1 MIKLFVFQNSVTN
14 IKQHFGAK
22 PIVWV
27 PAWGISKLR
36 KRGGQFTGVINGA
49 ATWFDDWYAHALSED
64 TVVKLADLG
73 VNLVILPFSLG
84 GDAQAEK
91 AERDDF
97 ERTTGFLHK
106 HGIVSL
112 PYLQYQNIL
121 QEAFTFDNT
130 IWKIAL
136 DGTRKQ
142 YSYWRRTPCQ
152 ASPQFLDYFK
162 GLVSAAVARGADGIW
177 IDNTHCVPC
186 RCDLCIE
193 KFKQWL
199 DANRSNL
206 LDELYFE
213 DFSQIEMPP
222 FAGGID
228 PIAQALLDFNC
239 QLNLDVL
246 EQIKSHLVAIKPDA
260 LFSSNPGIERGSS
273 NYNRGVDLRPFLGM
287 HDLMYLENKFFPGV
301 YEGQT
306 SGNFHGF
313 ISCEAAGTRGI
324 PGAWKRH
331 DFDATA
337 ATQITGM
344 PETEEEIRQVIF
356 EATACGGVLGMFWAI
371 RSRPEHMCEKPEDF
385 LTMYFEHPAI
395 YSGMKKTLDFVRTLP
410 VFGDSQNSANIAVL
424 HHRASLA
431 FDPESSWP
439 ARHVMEELLHTSGL
453 PYNVLFSEDFSE
465 KASAY
470 KVIVLPS
477 ISAMSD
483 EDAGAIRHYV
493 ENGGKL
499 LTLGDC
505 GLYTDKMQERPEFIL
520 HDILDISRFK
530 RGNNFVFSQYG
541 VGRCASLPL
550 AGKLD
555 KIINNTMQA
564 GPNMFFPA
572 WYDHHVDMIKALDE
586 LLGSDRQIRIVAPED
601 VCATI
606 RRTESGATAAHFLA
620 YAPVSCKTSIKV
632 RINAELARSE
642 KAVWHTPEGGMQ
654 TVKPVVSTAGYHEY
668 ELPGFDDYGVLII
681 DP

>member
-1 MIKLFVFQNSVTN
+1 MTN
-14 IKQHFGAK
+14 IQHHFGTK

-27 PAWGISKLR
+27 PAWGLSKLR
-36 KRGGQFTGVINGA
+36 KRGGQFAGVINGA
-49 ATWFDDWYAHALSED
+49 ATWFDDWYARALSED
-64 TVVKLADLG
+64 TIVKLAELG

-91 AERDDF
+91 TERDDF

-142 YSYWRRTPCQ
+142 YCYWRRTPCQ

-162 GLVSAAVARGADGIW
+162 GLISDAVARGADGIW

-199 DANRSNL
+199 AVNRCEL

-222 FAGGID
+222 VAGGID
-228 PIAQALLDFNC
+228 PIAQALLDFSC
-239 QLNLDVL
+239 QLNLTVL
-246 EQIKSHLVAIKPDA
+246 EQIKSHLIALKPDA

-273 NYNRGVDLRPFLGM
+273 NYNRGVDLRPLLGM

-301 YEGQT
+301 SKGQT

-313 ISCEAAGTRGI
+313 ISCEAAGTLGI

-344 PETEEEIRQVIF
+344 PETESEIRQVIF
-356 EATACGGVLGMFWAI
+356 EAAACGGVLGMFWAI
-371 RSRPEHMCEKPEDF
+371 RSRPEHMCEKPED
-385 LTMYFEHPAI
+385 LLSLYFEHPAI
-395 YSGMKKTLDFVRTLP
+395 YKGMKKALDFVRTLP
-410 VFGDSQNSANIAVL
+410 VFGDSQNIATLAVL

-431 FDPESSWP
+431 LDPESAWP
-439 ARHVMEELLHTSGL
+439 ARHIMEELLHTHGL
-453 PYNVLFSEDFSE
+453 PYNVLYSEDFE
-465 KASAY
+465 RKANHY
-470 KVIVLPS
+470 QVIVLPNV
-477 ISAMSD
+477 SAMSD
-483 EDAGAIRHYV
+483 GDAAAIKRYV

-505 GLYTDKMQERPEFIL
+505 GLYTERMHERPEFAL

-530 RGNNFVFSQYG
+530 RENKVVFSQHG
-541 VGRCASLPL
+541 AGRCASLPL

-555 KIINNTMQA
+555 KTINNTMQA
-564 GPNMFFPA
+564 GADMFFPA
-572 WYDHHVDMIKALDE
+572 WYEHRTEIIKVLDE
-586 LLGSDRQIRIVAPED
+586 LLGSDRQIRIVAPQE
-601 VCATI
+601 VCATL
-606 RRTESGATAAHFLA
+606 RRTESGAVAAHLLS
-620 YAPVSCKTSIKV
+620 YRPGSIKTPIKIQ
-632 RINAELARSE
+632 INVALLPS
-642 KAVWHTPEGGMQ
+642 KKVTWHTPEGGME
-654 TVKPVVSTAGYHEY
+654 TLESVTSTAGYIEY
-668 ELPGFDDYGVLII
+668 ELSGLEDYGVLIS
-681 DP
+681 DTQNFN